1 MSIHR
6 NRRAVSLNAAQQIAM
21 VANMMALELDPA
33 NPHHAALLES
43 LERALF
49 RLRNEKG
56 DANGTGIN
64 MAVPSG
70 DLCNRPVLRSTDMG
84 MDISLPDRL
93 CRIADLTCEIDV
105 LKNGLSAYSNKA
117 IASAVDKLHDVVES
131 ECMSAEITSIYG
143 SDIDEHQTVFKA

>member
-6 NRRAVSLNAAQQIAM
+6 NRRTASLDAAQQIVM

-56 DANGTGIN
+56 DANGSGIN
-64 MAVPSG
+64 LAVPSG

-84 MDISLPDRL
+84 MDISLPARL
-93 CRIADLTCEIDV
+93 SRIAELTCEIGV
-105 LKNGLSAYSNKA
+105 LKNGLSDYSNKV
-117 IASAVDKLHDVVES
+117 IAGAVDKLHDVVES

-143 SDIDEHQTVFKA
+143 SDDDEHQTVFKA